1 MKKNIV
7 VTGGTKGIG
16 RAIIEKCASE
26 GFNIATCARNEQDL
40 QKLERDISK
49 QYSVRVITSVA
60 DVSKKEELSRFLTK
74 V

>member
-16 RAIIEKCASE
+16 RAIIEKFASE

-49 QYSVRVITSVA
+49 QYSV
-60 DVSKKEELSRFLTK
+60 
-74 V
+74 